1 MLFIEHYYKDK
12 MAKEKA
18 CKNCKRIYD
27 EDICPVCDKKETVDT
42 FKGKVE
48 IVNPEK
54 SEVGKKLKVDKKG
67 LYAIKV

>member
-1 MLFIEHYYKDK
+1 

-18 CKNCKRIYD
+18 CKNCKFIYEGD
-27 EDICPVCDKKETVDT
+27 TCPKCGKKDASDS

-54 SEVGKKLKVDKKG
+54 SELAKHLKVSKKG
-67 LYAIKV
+67 VYAIKT

>member
-1 MLFIEHYYKDK
+1 

-18 CKNCKRIYD
+18 CKNCKRIYEGD
-27 EDICPVCDKKETVDT
+27 VCPVCDKKETSDT

-48 IVNPEK
+48 IVNPER
-54 SEVGKKLKVDKKG
+54 SLIGKELKVNKKG

>member
-1 MLFIEHYYKDK
+1 

-18 CKNCKRIYD
+18 CKNCKLIYEGD
-27 EDICPVCDKKETVDT
+27 VCPNCEKKDVSDT

-54 SEVGKKLKVDKKG
+54 SEVAKELKITKKG
-67 LYAIKV
+67 LYAVRV

>member
-1 MLFIEHYYKDK
+1 

-18 CKNCKRIYD
+18 CKNCKLIYIGD
-27 EDICPVCDKKETVDT
+27 KCPNCDKGDTSDT

-54 SEVGKKLKVDKKG
+54 SELAKEMKIDKSG
-67 LYAIKV
+67 TYAIKI

>member
-1 MLFIEHYYKDK
+1 

-18 CKNCKRIYD
+18 CKNCKLIYEGD
-27 EDICPVCDKKETVDT
+27 ACPGCGRKETSDT

-54 SEVGKKLKVDKKG
+54 SELAQKLKITKKG
-67 LYAIKV
+67 IYAIRL

>member
-1 MLFIEHYYKDK
+1 

-18 CKNCKRIYD
+18 CKNCKRIY
-27 EDICPVCDKKETVDT
+27 EGNECPVCNKKETSDS

-54 SEVGKKLKVDKKG
+54 STLAKELKINKEG
-67 LYAIKV
+67 IYAIKL